1 MLTSHNAVLRR
12 LSAMRIAAGVVGVYL
27 FSIPCAYSVE
37 TDSSEPA
44 KVTDAPLSV
53 NKSPELVTL
62 DYRDA
67 DLASVLRSFSYSY
80 GLNLVTSTD
89 VKGKVTVSLKNVTI
103 DEALEALLKAND
115 LTFTRSGNVV
125 YINPA
130 SEETEEPIV
139 NEAIK
144 LNYLKAADAQN
155 LVRKALT
162 AKGDIRV
169 DEVSNMLVVADTPKA
184 IEQVRQLLIQVD
196 QAPQQVIVEAK
207 IVDITSTDLHNIG
220 VTWSTDFTPAGEQKG
235 LFKRNTA
242 FQEQL
247 TSTVTLPG
255 TSSALSGSQ
264 FTLDTLTLKGLT
276 VTASLDAL
284 IQDRKANLLASPSI
298 AVLNNQEARIVI
310 GEKVPFKER
319 TQTTTGTTETTR
331 FIDVGTTLRVTPSIN
346 SDGYITMRI
355 HPEVSSVSALLDA
368 GPRITTREADTT
380 VRIKEGETIIIAGLI
395 KQEDN
400 RTKSEVP
407 GLGRLPVLKY
417 LFGSQSK
424 DKTRTELAVFITPSI
439 LYSQAE
445 LAALPPNT
453 NRIGEAKISTR
464 AAGEL
469 GLGLALFE
477 TAEHLEA
484 GRGAES
490 VRKPEWFRMKQAM
503 SLYENIA
510 LDFPAH
516 PKAPDCLFRA
526 AKIGIQSFRDFSR
539 AKLDLEELIR
549 RYPDH
554 LLAPSAK
561 SMLKAYE
568 LEMELHRQ
576 SREQDTLS
584 KAIEPDAATPAAAP

>member
-37 TDSSEPA
+37 TDSSQPA

>member
-1 MLTSHNAVLRR
+1 MPTSHNAVLHR

-27 FSIPCAYSVE
+27 FAIPAAYSAE
-37 TDSSEPA
+37 TDTSEPA
-44 KVTDAPLSV
+44 KVTDAPV
-53 NKSPELVTL
+53 NRATELVTL

-89 VKGKVTVSLKNVTI
+89 VKGKVTVSLKDVTI

-125 YINPA
+125 YVNPA
-130 SEETEEPIV
+130 SEAAEEPII

-169 DEVSNMLVVADTPKA
+169 DEISNMLVVADTAKA
-184 IEQVRQLLIQVD
+184 VEQVRQLLTQVD

-220 VTWSTDFTPAGEQKG
+220 VTWSTDFTPVGREKG
-235 LFKRNTA
+235 LFKRDTQ
-242 FQEQL
+242 FQEQM

-255 TSSALSGSQ
+255 TSSTLSGSQ

-407 GLGRLPVLKY
+407 GLGRLPVLRY

-503 SLYENIA
+503 TLYENIA
-510 LDFPAH
+510 LDFPSH
-516 PKAPDCLFRA
+516 PKAPDSLYRA

-576 SREQDTLS
+576 SREQDTIS
-584 KAIEPDAATPAAAP
+584 KAIEPDAATPVGP